1 MRTFPLHD
9 IPESSARFPDLK
21 GKTAIITG
29 GERGIGQGIAA
40 FLGRANMQIAIL
52 GVSAEE
58 GKYATKQFLE
68 AGIPTLWRETD
79 VAETDDVEA
88 ALDQVAKHFG
98 SIDLLVNNAAQNK
111 IIDFL
116 EYDEATYLATFEK
129 NTRMVY
135 NMSLQCAKRM
145 AVKKRGG
152 IINISSVGGLR
163 AHRES
168 VGYNATK
175 GAVDAMT
182 RAMALDLAPQGIRVN
197 AVAPGA
203 IVNRPVTENMKGVR
217 EDQASGI
224 PLGRVGSVT
233 DVANLVGF
241 LASEASS
248 YITGQVIYVDGGL
261 TTQLTPPGIY
271 I

>member
-1 MRTFPLHD
+1 VRTFPLQD
-9 IPESSARFPDLK
+9 IPESSIVLPDLK
-21 GKTAIITG
+21 GKTVIITG

-40 FLGRANMQIAIL
+40 FLGRQGMQIAIL
-52 GVSAEE
+52 GVSVEE
-58 GKYATKQFLE
+58 GEYAMKQFIE

-79 VAETDDVEA
+79 VADTDDVEA
-88 ALDQVAKHFG
+88 ALDLVSEHFG

-116 EYDEATYLATFEK
+116 EYDEATYIATFEK
-129 NTRMVY
+129 NTRMIY

-145 AVKKRGG
+145 AIRKQGG

-163 AHRES
+163 AHRQS

-182 RAMALDLAPQGIRVN
+182 RAMALDLAPKGIRVN

-203 IVNRPVTENMKGVR
+203 IVNRPVTERMKPIR
-217 EDQASGI
+217 EKQASGI

-233 DVANLVGF
+233 DVAGLVGF
-241 LASEASS
+241 LASEVSA